1 MRAKHLLK
9 WYDLQVQW
17 QRRCLSHRF
26 WVLATATWTP
36 TEACEICTKTVKT
49 NMTGYARH
57 CPSAAIL
64 DIREK
69 KLAIMIIR
77 SSNNTYKALQLFC
90 WFLLLFLLI
99 LMRLLSYYTNCYVT
113 ENALV
118 LKDTLQLVETIIK
131 VVEYQVKGSGICLT

>member
-9 WYDLQVQW
+9 WYDLQVQAG
-17 QRRCLSHRF
+17 RNNTLSHRF

-36 TEACEICTKTVKT
+36 TEACEICTNTAKT
-49 NMTGYARH
+49 NMTGYACH

-64 DIREK
+64 DIRK
-69 KLAIMIIR
+69 RKLAIMIIR

-90 WFLLLFLLI
+90 LVLLLFLLI

-131 VVEYQVKGSGICLT
+131 VIRISS